1 MRRGTGDI
9 AQDAT
14 AWRILPGR
22 FEPVPLGH
30 SCPRGV
36 QVLEALDSAIL
47 EPLQPRVGRLATD
60 AVLPEQL

>member
-22 FEPVPLGH
+22 FDPVSRGH
-30 SCPRGV
+30 PCPRAL
-36 QVLEALDSAIL
+36 QILEALGSAIL